1 MGFVHRISLEQDAY
15 RDPRHVSP
23 PATPRKHHVHTPP
36 SIRPNQKPFD
46 APPFLRLN
54 LVPMP
59 NTTALVDIAFRA
71 ARGTVVA
78 GGTVITTTM
87 TFTGT
92 GTTGGAGCDGET
104 V

>member
-1 MGFVHRISLEQDAY
+1 
-15 RDPRHVSP
+15 
-23 PATPRKHHVHTPP
+23 
-36 SIRPNQKPFD
+36 
-46 APPFLRLN
+46 
-54 LVPMP
+54 MP
-59 NTTALVDIAFRA
+59 NTTALADNTFRTA
-71 ARGTVVA
+71 CGTVVA